1 MRIVGLLLVTAA
13 AVSAATLDD
22 ATRQLSRDVFTELIE
37 TNFPTVRPS
46 DDVLRPLQ
54 QVAAERWPGIPIIP
68 NMETGA
74 SDEGVEFYYRFLK
87 AVTR

>member
-22 ATRQLSRDVFTELIE
+22 ATRQLSRDVFREQIE
-37 TNFPTVRPS
+37 TNFPTVLPS

-54 QVAAERWPGIPIIP
+54 QVAAELWPGIPIIP

-87 AVTR
+87 AATR